1 MFWYLRH
8 PVHGQKVAISDME
21 VAADLEEGWEEYDP
35 NSSDEE
41 YEEQPV
47 VGKNKLRGRRRK
59 ASDEG

>member
-1 MFWYLRH
+1 
-8 PVHGQKVAISDME
+8 ME

-47 VGKNKLRGRRRK
+47 VAKNKLRGRRRK